1 MPDRPPQIS
10 QTRCGFSH
18 RLRAL
23 RTRLGYSQ
31 TEMSYALGIQP
42 ARYNKYEI
50 GRSQAPY
57 EILMRLAKLAKIDVH
72 YLITGEHFRTPA
84 TGQMLPEKFI
94 ELIDWL
100 PTPAAVF
107 DRTKKLVAHNR
118 LYVETLFRDCPS
130 LIRPGTSL
138 EFLARAWANARGLG
152 PDEAEEFVQARL
164 IFDSAHDSAIQLMAG
179 GTRLHI
185 AKTHY
190 QDYKLVLITVIT
202 ERRKQS
208 C

>member
-1 MPDRPPQIS
+1 
-10 QTRCGFSH
+10 
-18 RLRAL
+18 
-23 RTRLGYSQ
+23 
-31 TEMSYALGIQP
+31 MSYALGIQP

-84 TGQMLPEKFI
+84 TGQMLPEKFN

-152 PDEAEEFVQARL
+152 PDEAEEFVRSRL
-164 IFDSAHDSAIQLMAG
+164 SFDSTHNSAIQLMAG
-179 GTRLHI
+179 GTLLHL
-185 AKTHY
+185 AEKRHG
-190 QDYKLVLITVIT
+190 DYKLVLVT
-202 ERRKQS
+202 EVTARADTD
-208 C
+208 